1 MYCVYFGEP
10 AHPHA
15 SESIRNHAPASAPM
29 CREARRGQCSV
40 PAAGAVWLLTSARE
54 IHERPD
60 GKEGDPG
67 SVCKEDWPHK
77 WAEYTPQL
85 L

>member
-10 AHPHA
+10 AHPQA
-15 SESIRNHAPASAPM
+15 FESIREQPRTCARIRTHAPRS
-29 CREARRGQCSV
+29 GQCSV
-40 PAAGAVWLLTSARE
+40 PAVWLLTSARE

-77 WAEYTPQL
+77 WTEYTPQL

>member
-1 MYCVYFGEP
+1 MLYPTELLEQIYCVYFGEP
-10 AHPHA
+10 AHPQA
-15 SESIRNHAPASAPM
+15 SEIMRPHPRAAQ
-29 CREARRGQCSV
+29 RSV
-40 PAAGAVWLLTSARE
+40 PAVWLLTSARE

-77 WAEYTPQL
+77 
-85 L
+85 

>member
-15 SESIRNHAPASAPM
+15 SAPM
-29 CREARRGQCSV
+29 CRTPRVGQCLV

>member
-1 MYCVYFGEP
+1 MYCVYFGDRP
-10 AHPHA
+10 IRAHQHP
-15 SESIRNHAPASAPM
+15 SAPM
-29 CREARRGQCSV
+29 CSMPRVGQCSV

-77 WAEYTPQL
+77 WTEYTPQL

>member
-1 MYCVYFGEP
+1 MYCVYFGGPAESASVRKQPPAP
-10 AHPHA
+10 AH
-15 SESIRNHAPASAPM
+15 M
-29 CREARRGQCSV
+29 CRAPRSGQCSV
-40 PAAGAVWLLTSARE
+40 PAVWLLTSARE

-77 WAEYTPQL
+77 WAEYTPHL
-85 L
+85 P

>member
-10 AHPHA
+10 AESASVRKHPP
-15 SESIRNHAPASAPM
+15 APAPTWRAP
-29 CREARRGQCSV
+29 RSGQCSV
-40 PAAGAVWLLTSARE
+40 PAVWLLTSARE

-60 GKEGDPG
+60 GKEGDPS

-77 WAEYTPQL
+77 
-85 L
+85 

>member
-15 SESIRNHAPASAPM
+15 SESIRKHPKSCARTHAPRAAQ
-29 CREARRGQCSV
+29 RSV
-40 PAAGAVWLLTSARE
+40 PAVWLLTSARE